1 MATLH
6 ILAFGIIKDI
16 FGSPSAAITTGGSN
30 VSCSDLKKDLEQKY
44 PQLQKLRSYMLA
56 VNNEYADD
64 ELIIKAG
71 DEIAVIPPVS
81 GG

>member
-1 MATLH
+1 MNTT
-6 ILAFGIIKDI
+6 ILAFGIVRELFNGASQKMELPEGATVAALKNRLESDYPEIK
-16 FGSPSAAITTGGSN
+16 
-30 VSCSDLKKDLEQKY
+30 
-44 PQLQKLRSYMLA
+44 KLRSYMVA

-64 ELIIKAG
+64 SLVLRAQ

>member
-1 MATLH
+1 MAILH

-16 FGSPSAAITTGGSN
+16 FNASSVEIDIPENAVSSA
-30 VSCSDLKKDLEQKY
+30 DLKKHLEKKY
-44 PQLQKLRSYMLA
+44 PQLSSLKSYMLA
-56 VNNEYADD
+56 VNNEYAGDAFA
-64 ELIIKAG
+64 IKAG